1 MKSTIYPCIWFNNN
15 AGEAAEFYCSVF
27 PDARIDVSTPLVC
40 TFYIKD
46 KKFMGLNG
54 GEMFRPNPSI
64 SFFTVCETESEISH
78 AWDLLVQGGNI
89 LMPLDSYEWSNKYG
103 WVEDKYGV
111 SWQLSQGNGEV
122 KEQDIFPAMMFVGGQ
137 NGSAEKAIDFYTS
150 LFPGSTKELVAK
162 YTAADHDIEGNVK
175 YSQFYLNGYR
185 MGAMDS
191 SISHDFSFNQGISL
205 VINCDTQDEIDF
217 YWLNL
222 TEGGREERCGWC
234 QDSFGVWWQV
244 VPSILS
250 SLMNDPDTA
259 PRVTE
264 AFMKMNKFDI
274 VELEKA
280 AQQN

>member
-15 AGEAAEFYCSVF
+15 AREAAEFYCSVF

-111 SWQLSQGNGEV
+111 SWQLSQGNGEP
-122 KEQDIFPAMMFVGGQ
+122 KEQDIFPAMMFVGDQ
-137 NGSAEKAIDFYTS
+137 NGNAEKAIDFYTS
-150 LFPGSTKELVAK
+150 LFPGSTVDLVAK
-162 YTAADHDIEGNVK
+162 YTAADHDTEGNVK
-175 YSQFYLNGYR
+175 YSQFYLDGYR

-259 PRVTE
+259 SRVTE